1 MLSIGPDHLAALI
14 APSVGKSGFTGLR
27 IGALWGVGHG
37 ISAMI
42 LGLSA
47 FFLKGQFTGKF
58 AFVEKMASAADSV
71 VGISILFIGLMGI
84 KESLEQDHGQETAA
98 APSLFSG
105 VEGGTAAFSP
115 TGAGAGT
122 AGVQTTSRGRTYLS
136 ILANGMLHG
145 FSWDG
150 APSLA
155 PALAMSSLRGAVMFL
170 LSYSLGTIV
179 TMSIAA
185 GTVGE
190 LSTRVGQASNN
201 PDLPRKLSL
210 ISSIAA
216 VIIGLY
222 LIAKATILR

>member
-1 MLSIGPDHLAALI
+1 LAALI

-27 IGALWGVGHG
+27 IGAIWGVGHG

-84 KESLEQDHGQETAA
+84 KESLEQEHGQDDATAVSS
-98 APSLFSG
+98 SLFAG
-105 VEGGTAAFSP
+105 VDGGNVAFSP
-115 TGAGAGT
+115 TGAGAGGA
-122 AGVQTTSRGRTYLS
+122 AGVQTTSRGRTYRA

-170 LSYSLGTIV
+170 LSYSVGTII

-190 LSTRVGQASNN
+190 LSTRVGQASRN